1 MGRRRGGGGGGGGGS
16 GRGGGRGRGGGE
28 EDDLHLHKAARSGD
42 LGAAESLCEANPLA
56 LNSRDRLSR
65 TP

>member
-1 MGRRRGGGGGGGGGS
+1 
-16 GRGGGRGRGGGE
+16 
-28 EDDLHLHKAARSGD
+28 LHLHKAARSGD
-42 LGAAESLCEANPLA
+42 LAAAESLCEANPLA